1 MDKYI
6 RGRFMAQGESITIS
20 PLGVRRSF
28 KGLKTRGKQLDGVKR
43 STIKEWS
50 KASVRRLRDELFGYH
65 LKGEE
70 YLLGF
75 TGTLPGNVPYEF
87 WKGYGD
93 EFRKLISRF
102 RHSFSYRF
110 PKSYL
115 VYRVELQRRGAPHI
129 HAIVHFHKDDLLSDI
144 GFKPSAVTPSAV
156 GMAAFD
162 IKRLWLDSV
171 DLDSMPDRRAIDDWR
186 FKQYGAKT
194 EAVNRDGMMRY
205 LCDHSSK
212 RKLVQLGW
220 KGRQWGVFQRENRV
234 RYAEMTLP
242 SEVMASPRLV
252 AQFIRMVRRLQRY
265 RQLCDCPF
273 GSRLVGGLRE
283 TGVIF
288 LGEGAV
294 AGLKRWVSAAL
305 ATTPSAHPQS

>member
-43 STIKEWS
+43 STIKGWS
-50 KASVRRLRDELFGYH
+50 KASVRRLREELFKYH

-75 TGTLPGNVPYEF
+75 TGTLPGNVPDDF

-93 EFRKLISRF
+93 EFRKLIKRF
-102 RHSFSYRF
+102 RRTFSYRF

-115 VYRVELQRRGAPHI
+115 VYRVELQQRGAPHI
-129 HAIVHFHKDDLLSDI
+129 HAIVHFHKDDLLSDM
-144 GFKPSAVTPSAV
+144 GLKPSAVTPSAV

-162 IKRLWLDSV
+162 IRRLWLDSV

-186 FKQYGAKT
+186 FRKYGAKT

-205 LCDHSSK
+205 LSDHASK
-212 RKLVQLGW
+212 SKQAQLGW
-220 KGRQWGVFQRENRV
+220 KGRQWGVFGSANRV
-234 RYAEMTLP
+234 PYERLKLP
-242 SEVMASPRLV
+242 SEVMTSPRLV
-252 AQFIRMVRRLQRY
+252 AQFMRYVRRLQRY
-265 RQLCDCPF
+265 RQPGDCQF
-273 GSRLVGGLRE
+273 GSRLVGGHRNV
-283 TGVIF
+283 GVTF
-288 LGEGAV
+288 LSPGALD
-294 AGLKRWVSAAL
+294 GLKRWVSSVLPAS
-305 ATTPSAHPQS
+305 PSAPSQS